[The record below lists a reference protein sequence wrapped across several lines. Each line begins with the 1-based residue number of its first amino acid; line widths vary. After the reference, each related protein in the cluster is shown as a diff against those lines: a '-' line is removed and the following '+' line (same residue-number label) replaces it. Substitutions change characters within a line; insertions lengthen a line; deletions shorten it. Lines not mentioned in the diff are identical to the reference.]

1 MKKIIKGLLFSSTVV
16 AIGVPT
22 VVAIELNSKEAK
34 AWTVDTSN
42 ISTNK
47 YAYKRVNGLELFVA
61 NEGTVKVSHNW
72 FVPDKAHWDGKSW
85 SNVVKD
91 KKPYQIPYI
100 AMTTN
105 YWIDYWGINGATFS
119 GGISAGT
126 SGVNASLGSSVSISK
141 SDKSYQET
149 LTTTS
154 SERIKNEYNVSAR
167 FSSWIDGSVNV
178 RTLFK
183 LNNSYYVSV
192 DTEVSSINKNIYNS
206 FGGSYFD

>member
-16 AIGVPT
+16 AIGAPT

-47 YAYKRVNGLELFVA
+47 YAYKRVNGLDLFVA

-126 SGVNASLGSSVSISK
+126 SGVNASLGGSVSISK

-178 RTLFK
+178 KTLFK

-206 FGGSYFD
+206 FEGSHFD

>member
-16 AIGVPT
+16 AIGAPT

-47 YAYKRVNGLELFVA
+47 YGYKRVNGLDLFVA

-126 SGVNASLGSSVSISK
+126 SGVNASLGGSVSISK

-206 FGGSYFD
+206 FEGSHFD

>member
-22 VVAIELNSKEAK
+22 VVAIGLNSKQAK

-47 YAYKRVNGLELFVA
+47 YAYKRVNGLDLFVA
-61 NEGTVKVSHNW
+61 NEGTVEVSHNW
-72 FVPDKAHWDGKSW
+72 FVPDKAYWDGKSW

-100 AMTTN
+100 AMTNN
-105 YWIDYWGINGATFS
+105 YWIDYWGIHGATFS

-126 SGVNASLGSSVSISK
+126 SGVNASLGGSVSISK

-154 SERIKNEYNVSAR
+154 SDRIKNEYNVSAK
-167 FSSWIDGSVNV
+167 FSCWIDGSVNV
-178 RTLFK
+178 KTLFK

-206 FGGSYFD
+206 FEGSHFD

>member
-16 AIGVPT
+16 AIGAPT

-47 YAYKRVNGLELFVA
+47 YAYKRVNGLDLFVA

-126 SGVNASLGSSVSISK
+126 SGVNASLGGSVSISK

-206 FGGSYFD
+206 FEGSHFD

>member
-1 MKKIIKGLLFSSTVV
+1 MKKILKGLLFSSTVV
-16 AIGVPT
+16 AIGAPT

-47 YAYKRVNGLELFVA
+47 YAYKRVNGLDLFVA

-126 SGVNASLGSSVSISK
+126 SGVNASLGGSVSISK

-206 FGGSYFD
+206 FEGSHFD

>member
-1 MKKIIKGLLFSSTVV
+1 MKKIITGLLFSSTVA
-16 AIGVPT
+16 AIAAPT
-22 VVAIELNSKEAK
+22 ALAIKLNSKEAK
-34 AWTVDTSN
+34 ALTVSTSKN
-42 ISTNK
+42 STNK
-47 YAYKRVNGLELFVA
+47 YAYKRVNGLDLFVA

-72 FVPDKAHWDGKSW
+72 FVPDNASWDGRSW

-91 KKPYQIPYI
+91 KKPYNIPYI
-100 AMTTN
+100 AMTTD
-105 YWIDYWGINGATFS
+105 YWIDYWGVNGATFS

-126 SGVNASLGSSVSISK
+126 SGINASLGGSVSISK

-149 LTTTS
+149 LRTTD

-167 FSSWIDGSVNV
+167 FSSWSDGSVNV

-192 DTEVSSINKNIYNS
+192 STEVSSINKNIYNS
-206 FGGSYFD
+206 FEGSSFD